1 MKNGKDGKTQPHQN
15 FMIGSQVKIGSMSLQ
30 YRIKVEVKNNG
41 EKQYIP
47 QAGTPKLTICKRS
60 VYPWLEWKN
69 LDKHPNSTYRYYNGF
84 TTEQEAEEVIES
96 HKKEVVRIELNKV
109 KSVYYINK

>member
-1 MKNGKDGKTQPHQN
+1 MN
-15 FMIGSQVKIGSMSLQ
+15 LQ

-47 QAGTPKLTICKRS
+47 QVGTPKLTIGKRS
-60 VYPWLEWKN
+60 VYPWLDWKN
-69 LDKHPNSTYRYYNGF
+69 LDKHPDYTHRFCNGF
-84 TTEQEAEEVIES
+84 TTEQEAEDVIES
-96 HKKEVVRIELNKV
+96 YKKEVERIELNKV